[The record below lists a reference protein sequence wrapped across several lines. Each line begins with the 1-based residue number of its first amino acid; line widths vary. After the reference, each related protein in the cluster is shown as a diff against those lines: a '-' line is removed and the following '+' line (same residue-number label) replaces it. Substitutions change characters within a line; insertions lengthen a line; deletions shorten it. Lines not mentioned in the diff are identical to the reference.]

1 VGLSRRCFPLVIVPI
16 EGLDLFVWGAIG
28 GSLWVIGLN
37 KGTLV
42 ASGGETGKLGNWE
55 IGKLGNGIDWLAGY
69 FVFPDYSS
77 CSSSFLA
84 CTTSTVKKVMVRT
97 KSRLFFCFTGKRV
110 KVSNSRPSGDS
121 ALDIKY
127 SLSPI
132 LHE

>member
-1 VGLSRRCFPLVIVPI
+1 
-16 EGLDLFVWGAIG
+16 
-28 GSLWVIGLN
+28 VIGLN

-42 ASGGETGKLGNWE
+42 GSGGETGKLGNWE
-55 IGKLGNGIDWLAGY
+55 MVLIGWLATLFFLIIRHVHHLFWLAQHQQLKRLWY
-69 FVFPDYSS
+69 ELKVVF
-77 CSSSFLA
+77 
-84 CTTSTVKKVMVRT
+84 
-97 KSRLFFCFTGKRV
+97 FFCFTGKRV